1 MTQQQNI
8 IKVDENK
15 PTRSWT
21 QLEIDN
27 AYLKQQNEL
36 LNKELSFTRYTI
48 NALKGIALQKENTL
62 NETRQELER
71 ALQHIQL
78 LSYTLKQQNRT
89 SYASNPTLIQDN
101 DLSDDLSEEEELTT
115 EKRSVN
121 IMSKLPLRH
130 KQQVFVD
137 NNENMMIDYLK

>member
-1 MTQQQNI
+1 MTQQE
-8 IKVDENK
+8 KRKES
-15 PTRSWT
+15 TRSWA

-36 LNKELSFTRYTI
+36 LNKELSFARYTI
-48 NALKGIALQKENTL
+48 NALKGITLQKENTL

-78 LSYTLKQQNRT
+78 LSYSLKQYQNRN
-89 SYASNPTLIQDN
+89 SLLVNPTLIQDN
-101 DLSDDLSEEEELTT
+101 DLSDDLSEEDDILDQQ
-115 EKRSVN
+115 KRSLN

-130 KQQVFVD
+130 KQQQQVFV
-137 NNENMMIDYLK
+137 NNDMMTNF

>member
-1 MTQQQNI
+1 MTQQ
-8 IKVDENK
+8 ENRK
-15 PTRSWT
+15 ESTRSWA

-36 LNKELSFTRYTI
+36 LNKELSFARYTI
-48 NALKGIALQKENTL
+48 NALKNITLQKENTL

-78 LSYTLKQQNRT
+78 LSYSLKQYQNRN
-89 SYASNPTLIQDN
+89 SLLVNPTLIQDN
-101 DLSDDLSEEEELTT
+101 DLSDDLSEEDDIVDQQ
-115 EKRSVN
+115 KRSLN

-130 KQQVFVD
+130 KQQQQVFV
-137 NNENMMIDYLK
+137 NNDMMTNF